1 MTRKK
6 PEPFDLK
13 KLSTYDLQARPSKVD
28 IDRFGSAVSKGM
40 TFSQFIDSLPDFL
53 AAANLK
59 TLAHAIAVARAN
71 DRQVHLSMGAHAL
84 KVGLAPLLIDLLETR
99 VLTGLSVNG
108 AVLIHDYETAAAG
121 KTSEDVDEALG
132 EGRFGMARQ
141 TGRDIATFI
150 SSGAAQDLGLAA
162 SVGKGIVQGG
172 YPHADLSLLAAAWR
186 LGVPVTAHPALGT
199 DILHL
204 SPDLDWKDLGAAAR
218 RDFLTFIG
226 LVTDFQ
232 DAVYL
237 NVGSAVVMP
246 EVFLKA
252 VSAARNTGADHT
264 GLTTVDFDFIRQ
276 YRPLTNV
283 VRRPT
288 ASVGR
293 GFSFTGHHEIMLPLL
308 FAMVS
313 EAITSTD

>member
-1 MTRKK
+1 
-6 PEPFDLK
+6 
-13 KLSTYDLQARPSKVD
+13 
-28 IDRFGSAVSKGM
+28 
-40 TFSQFIDSLPDFL
+40 
-53 AAANLK
+53 
-59 TLAHAIAVARAN
+59 
-71 DRQVHLSMGAHAL
+71 
-84 KVGLAPLLIDLLETR
+84 
-99 VLTGLSVNG
+99 
-108 AVLIHDYETAAAG
+108 
-121 KTSEDVDEALG
+121 
-132 EGRFGMARQ
+132 MARQ